1 MAILLN
7 FQKCLRGPPGEP
19 GSKGDKGDKGDLGIP
34 GATGIKGEKGDKGI
48 QGPPGIPGQSKRPD
62 YQQVGSPRVEVFP
75 SILTVNENQTARFH
89 CAATGKYRQIYKGSK
104 RRHEN
109 KCLHHLF
116 GLTSHDVALFW
127 RNVWDTKPPFYLNK
141 GNICSPPPSPCKEQR
156 RDSGIKLGSGISFH
170 YGLNLGGGG
179 WR

>member
-19 GSKGDKGDKGDLGIP
+19 GSTGDKGDKGDLGIP

-104 RRHEN
+104 RRHE
-109 KCLHHLF
+109 
-116 GLTSHDVALFW
+116 
-127 RNVWDTKPPFYLNK
+127 
-141 GNICSPPPSPCKEQR
+141 
-156 RDSGIKLGSGISFH
+156 
-170 YGLNLGGGG
+170 
-179 WR
+179 